1 VRTSVRATGPAE
13 TEKEKVKTMQ
23 YTDTTE
29 TNVISATFENDDA
42 AYGAFAELKQLDSEG
57 VIDLHG
63 ASVLTREGDGRIVTV
78 EATEQEPVG
87 LATGGVMGL
96 LVGVLAGPLGVMI
109 GGTTGLLAGSLYDL
123 DDADE
128 TESVLT
134 ALSSTVVPGR
144 RTLLAELREPTD
156 HAAVDK
162 VIGSRPS
169 AVLRRDL
176 FEVEAEIAA
185 AEQAQREA
193 SKEARKQLRDDQ
205 LLRNRTQ
212 VEARVAEMKAKLSH
226 SKGTT
231 AQQQE
236 APAEVASPA

>member
-1 VRTSVRATGPAE
+1 
-13 TEKEKVKTMQ
+13 MQ

-42 AYGAFAELKQLDSEG
+42 AYGALAELKQLDSEG

-78 EATEQEPVG
+78 EATAQEPVG
-87 LATGGVMGL
+87 VATGGAIGL
-96 LVGVLAGPLGVMI
+96 LVGVLGGPLGVMI
-109 GGTTGLLAGSLYDL
+109 GGTTGLLVGSLYDL

-128 TESVLT
+128 TDSVLT
-134 ALSSTVVPGR
+134 ALSSTVVEGN
-144 RTLLAELREPTD
+144 RTLLAELREPAD

-162 VIGSRPS
+162 ITGSRPS
-169 AVLRRDL
+169 TVLRRDL

-193 SKEARKQLRDDQ
+193 SKEASKRLRDERLQ
-205 LLRNRTQ
+205 RSRTQ
-212 VEARVAEMKAKLSH
+212 VEAKVAEMKAKLPAANR
-226 SKGTT
+226 KGAT
-231 AQQQE
+231 AEQQDARE
-236 APAEVASPA
+236 EVASPA